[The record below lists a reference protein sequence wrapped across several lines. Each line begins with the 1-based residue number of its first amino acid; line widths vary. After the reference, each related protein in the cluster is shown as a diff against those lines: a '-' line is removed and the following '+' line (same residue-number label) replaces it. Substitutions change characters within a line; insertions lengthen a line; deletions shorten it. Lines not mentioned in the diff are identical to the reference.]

1 MPQLKNFLLL
11 CFACLPLSAAGLAP
25 TGTLR
30 ATFLANNPVQATVDA
45 KTGEVSGPAADIVKE
60 LARREGVPY
69 TIIPAN
75 GAKELIELLKA
86 KKADIGFLAWEA
98 ERARQVDF
106 SGAYS
111 LMGSSYLVPAASSV
125 KTVADAD
132 RMGMRIG
139 AIEGQSPTIFLHEH
153 LRFAK
158 IKPYPSVPS
167 PKDLQKQFEAREIDA
182 FAGNRARLVEAA
194 AQNPALRVATDNF
207 TVLEQAIVVDK
218 GDTARLQIIN
228 QFLNEVRASNFI
240 KDSLARAKL
249 AGVDPAPNKNR

>member
-1 MPQLKNFLLL
+1 
-11 CFACLPLSAAGLAP
+11 
-25 TGTLR
+25 
-30 ATFLANNPVQATVDA
+30 
-45 KTGEVSGPAADIVKE
+45 
-60 LARREGVPY
+60 
-69 TIIPAN
+69 
-75 GAKELIELLKA
+75 
-86 KKADIGFLAWEA
+86 
-98 ERARQVDF
+98 
-106 SGAYS
+106 
-111 LMGSSYLVPAASSV
+111 
-125 KTVADAD
+125 
-132 RMGMRIG
+132 
-139 AIEGQSPTIFLHEH
+139 
-153 LRFAK
+153 
-158 IKPYPSVPS
+158 VPS